1 MSQETDE
8 RYVAI
13 RGTETNLMPGTR
25 MIGPSDPGQK
35 IEVTLVLRRRSSAPA
50 IPKPEDIGAQLP
62 RDRQYITRESFGAV
76 YGAEHDHVVKVED
89 FARASGLTVLR
100 SSSAKRTITLAGS
113 RADVSAAFRVNVMEL
128 SDKYGSYLG
137 YKTPIRVPV
146 ELASIVTSV
155 FGLEDRVLACPQV
168 RSLAH
173 EDVVRMGPLPALQIY
188 TGPQVAEL
196 YNFPNASGQGECN
209 GIIEFGGGYDLT
221 DVMGYFQNLGLA
233 VKPNSISYVS
243 LGGVTNKPGLSA
255 FLDTEVYLDVEVA
268 GSVASQA
275 RLTVYFAPPT
285 TNGFVDAFST
295 AIHDPVNKPSVIFCT
310 WGAFELLWQGMPSAM
325 AELEVYFQEA
335 AALGV
340 TIVVASGD
348 SGATAGVH
356 NDGPHLYYP
365 GSSPNVLSIGGTSLF
380 SSAGSVVREST
391 WNRLLTGGGASTG
404 GFSRV
409 FQLPPY
415 QRGPN
420 RAVSTVGRGV
430 PDACADADPFTGYL
444 IRVYWYHAV
453 IAGTSAAAPLWAA
466 LIARINELLGVPVG
480 YFNPLI
486 YGKLASGGVFNDV
499 TLGNN
504 GLFAAGPG
512 WDACTGWGSPDG
524 VKLLQALGGTRAA
537 NKDN

>member
-1 MSQETDE
+1 
-8 RYVAI
+8 
-13 RGTETNLMPGTR
+13 MPR
-25 MIGPSDPGQK
+25 N
-35 IEVTLVLRRRSSAPA
+35 
-50 IPKPEDIGAQLP
+50 
-62 RDRQYITRESFGAV
+62 RQYITRESFGAI
-76 YGAEHDHVVKVED
+76 YGAEHDDVVKVEN
-89 FARASGLTVLR
+89 FARASGLTVVK

-113 RADVSAAFRVNVMEL
+113 RADVSAAFRVNVVEL
-128 SDKYGSYLG
+128 SDKYGAYLG
-137 YKTPIRVPV
+137 YRTPIRVPV

-155 FGLEDRVLACPQV
+155 FGLEDRLLAYPQV

-173 EDVVRMGPLPALQIY
+173 EDVVRMGLLPALQIY
-188 TGPQVAEL
+188 TAPQVAQL
-196 YNFPNASGQGECN
+196 YNFPNSTGQGECI
-209 GIIEFGGGYDLT
+209 GIIEFGGGYELT

-233 VKPNSISYVS
+233 VKPSSISYVS
-243 LGGVTNKPGLSA
+243 LGGMTNKPGLSP

-275 RLTVYFAPPT
+275 KLTVYFAPPT
-285 TNGFVDAFST
+285 ANGFVEAFST

-310 WGAFELLWQGMPSAM
+310 WGAFELLWQGIPSAM
-325 AELEVYFQEA
+325 GELEVYFQEA

-348 SGATAGVH
+348 CGATAGVY

-365 GSSPNVLSIGGTSLF
+365 ASSPNVLSIGGTSLF
-380 SSAGSVVREST
+380 SSAGSVLREST

-415 QRGPN
+415 QAGPN
-420 RAVSTVGRGV
+420 RAVAAVGRGV
-430 PDACADADPFTGYL
+430 PDVCADADPFTGYL

-486 YGKLASGGVFNDV
+486 YGKLASAGVFNDV

-504 GLFAAGPG
+504 GLFVAGPG

-524 VKLLQALGGTRAA
+524 AKLLHALGGISAA